1 MKGIKTK
8 AKKNGYTKRDVQSMT
23 ATQILRKLSEEE
35 LDKLF
40 TWQELLALIARY
52 RVENES
58 KKRKSKKTV

>member
-1 MKGIKTK
+1 
-8 AKKNGYTKRDVQSMT
+8 MT

-52 RVENES
+52 EVENES
-58 KKRKSKKTV
+58 KKRKSKKAA